1 MVAQAYASKAK
12 QYELKCMRGLVI
24 HASQIKQITPLPG
37 KNRFI
42 SLEDHSSEMRLLEG
56 EDLNLVRTFSLP
68 DRSSETG
75 KSYICAC
82 AYDQET
88 DLLMFS
94 SVDHQVFIYEAEGR
108 QALLHSFE
116 DPFKMFYSIWYL
128 PINKYWVLA
137 HETALDNTG
146 TVAAHFLTVFS
157 IKKKIGV
164 TIRVDPQQ

>member
-1 MVAQAYASKAK
+1 
-12 QYELKCMRGLVI
+12 
-24 HASQIKQITPLPG
+24 
-37 KNRFI
+37 
-42 SLEDHSSEMRLLEG
+42 MRLLEG

-68 DRSSETG
+68 ERSSETG

-164 TIRVDPQQ
+164 TIRVDPHSNIGSGQFRGSQRDHHRLHGDLTRTNDCNLLT